1 MGRMGGKGEGGTAS
15 ASADARRRPSM
26 DGLDTSSEEDRN
38 SDRQSDDGLRK
49 PGDVVV
55 ADAEAG
61 HHDPTLWERLQSTY
75 VAFCYDRPVLWL
87 VVLLGI
93 GVCLSGVGY
102 TFFGNTKQTD
112 TEWLI
117 TSDKYTA
124 RMDAYKEVNAALAK
138 EATPDP
144 GKLRSALE
152 GLRTALRAAKQ
163 TNSGPERYLLAKTS
177 EDPAERAAAAAMRRL
192 DRPTQ
197 AARAKTLPRRLG
209 PGGLFEAPPL
219 AAEMGPGRAAGA
231 GRGAPHDVS
240 FKAVLGRQDAAA
252 RMLSSIEA
260 DLDAMVNR
268 RGLQGE

>member
-1 MGRMGGKGEGGTAS
+1 MTNPHGPQAAMPPAIF
-15 ASADARRRPSM
+15 A
-26 DGLDTSSEEDRN
+26 
-38 SDRQSDDGLRK
+38 
-49 PGDVVV
+49 
-55 ADAEAG
+55 
-61 HHDPTLWERLQSTY
+61 
-75 VAFCYDRPVLWL
+75 
-87 VVLLGI
+87 
-93 GVCLSGVGY
+93 
-102 TFFGNTKQTD
+102 
-112 TEWLI
+112 
-117 TSDKYTA
+117 
-124 RMDAYKEVNAALAK
+124 AALAK